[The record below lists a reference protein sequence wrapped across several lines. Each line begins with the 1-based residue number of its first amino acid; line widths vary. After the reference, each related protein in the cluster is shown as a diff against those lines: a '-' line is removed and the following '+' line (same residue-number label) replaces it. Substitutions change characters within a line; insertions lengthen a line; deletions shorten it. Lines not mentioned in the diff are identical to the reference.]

1 MQVHGRERGMAIGL
15 CITGNICRSSCKHS
29 VVLGYGRGSLGSMRL
44 LIELWWNA
52 RRHSPDG
59 NRTSHIVIGVWLM
72 GCKFRCRVETT
83 EKEEEGAMIYTA
95 GDGEFERAKLHG
107 SQSLPILPPVCGI

>member
-1 MQVHGRERGMAIGL
+1 MERGMAIGL
-15 CITGNICRSSCKHS
+15 CITGNICRSSCKYY
-29 VVLGYGRGSLGSMRL
+29 VVLGYGRGNLGSMRL

-72 GCKFRCRVETT
+72 GRKFRCRVETT
-83 EKEEEGAMIYTA
+83 EKEEEDAMIYTT
-95 GDGEFERAKLHG
+95 GDGEFERAKRHG